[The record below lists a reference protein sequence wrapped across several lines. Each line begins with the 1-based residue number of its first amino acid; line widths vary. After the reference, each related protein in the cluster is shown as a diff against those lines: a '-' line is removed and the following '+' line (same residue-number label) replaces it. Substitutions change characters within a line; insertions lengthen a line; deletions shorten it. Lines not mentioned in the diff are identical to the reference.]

1 MLHLLN
7 YENSIRKEL
16 TKSLYRKYLN
26 PMGRMPYVHIYLEC
40 ITIYM
45 HIELGSI
52 RVGYV

>member
-7 YENSIRKEL
+7 YGNSIRKEL
-16 TKSLYRKYLN
+16 TKSLYRKYRSN
-26 PMGRMPYVHIYLEC
+26 GEDAIRAIYLAY